1 MECLWSQA
9 GTFGGAGGGRSSNV
23 SRGSTSWNSAPRVT
37 TEAGDCRLSGR
48 QQSGPVERRCADILA
63 PDGTPREQ
71 GRDSYRLAPQ
81 HHNLEFLKALGA
93 QTERHNAEQKTSS
106 RNQRDG
112 RTTVRPTY
120 TSPTRNRVN
129 APHKLVSPAVLER
142 QQVEGH
148 RLASPDDTF
157 RRQSRLGLGVPV
169 VRSNDVTPSL
179 SSRYAHSD
187 GRCLSPI
194 FPAQLAFPDAF
205 KNEVLSRPSTF
216 VRLLCA
222 AQTITR
228 ATRSGPSSA
237 ATVSCHSCP
246 WDRRR
251 GSRSGPTSRTSV

>member
-1 MECLWSQA
+1 M
-9 GTFGGAGGGRSSNV
+9 
-23 SRGSTSWNSAPRVT
+23 
-37 TEAGDCRLSGR
+37 
-48 QQSGPVERRCADILA
+48 RRFISL
-63 PDGTPREQ
+63 
-71 GRDSYRLAPQ
+71 
-81 HHNLEFLKALGA
+81 F
-93 QTERHNAEQKTSS
+93 
-106 RNQRDG
+106 
-112 RTTVRPTY
+112 Y
-120 TSPTRNRVN
+120 TSPHAISSQSYGRHVRKRLRGSKGVRTLGFRLTNHMTCKTPTGLPQGEKGPLAGPFIVGGTG
-129 APHKLVSPAVLER
+129 LE
-142 QQVEGH
+142 
-148 RLASPDDTF
+148 P
-157 RRQSRLGLGVPV
+157 
-169 VRSNDVTPSL
+169 VTPSL